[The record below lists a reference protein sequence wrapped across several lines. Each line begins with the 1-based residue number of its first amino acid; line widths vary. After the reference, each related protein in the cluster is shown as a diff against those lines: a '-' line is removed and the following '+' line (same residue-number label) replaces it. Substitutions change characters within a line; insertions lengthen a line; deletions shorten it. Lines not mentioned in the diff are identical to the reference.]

1 MTGSRTVPGPKSPK
15 KKNQLRKIRRKCK
28 RNFVSCPSF
37 LWFHSRDCVGKHT
50 NPYLFRFIILHLQVE
65 MKLHCCLNSFVSS
78 SCFDA
83 LEISSHFPV
92 KSKNEM
98 KRRSI
103 SFLYY
108 VICRYRCCPCKKIL
122 FMTIAIWFDLLRYG
136 LSLSNFCIAT
146 AASQRG
152 CMDRS
157 QWTKRWDAG
166 AAGGH
171 GRVQGNLGR
180 RSSDGRRPRERG
192 KAKQDTSI
200 WRR

>member
-1 MTGSRTVPGPKSPK
+1 
-15 KKNQLRKIRRKCK
+15 
-28 RNFVSCPSF
+28 
-37 LWFHSRDCVGKHT
+37 
-50 NPYLFRFIILHLQVE
+50 

-122 FMTIAIWFDLLRYG
+122 FMTIEIGFDLLRYG

-157 QWTKRWDAG
+157 QWTGRWDAG

-171 GRVQGNLGR
+171 GESKVILAGEVAMGDGLGR
-180 RSSDGRRPRERG
+180 EERPSKTPAYEEGRGNGARTHPQAYELANNRSREHRTH
-192 KAKQDTSI
+192 A
-200 WRR
+200 RV